1 MDRDNV
7 EVPEF
12 FKIPFC
18 IFEKWAHMR
27 GFETIVLLDIM
38 RNSAISLWV
47 CVCFSTISFSQS
59 KLSSSPTALRARSSK
74 CEISVCVAYL
84 NSILFLFACEENQG
98 QLIYWTKMQISR
110 AKESTSGKKQLMI
123 HQDSGKIFS
132 INWDQMD
139 DQMALIDAP
148 WNCPGQVV
156 LDTQHIKPLQSW
168 AFHEKIYNL
177 LSRKMHHCS
186 TIVVKVEWT
195 RPLYQN
201 SWDLY
206 R

>member
-18 IFEKWAHMR
+18 IFEKRAHMR

-74 CEISVCVAYL
+74 CEISVCVASYIGSQSQLYPVSFRLWGKPRTACTLDKSADFEGGKVHFWQEAIDGSPSPNQRLAYKLVDLVFNSLVLTYL
-84 NSILFLFACEENQG
+84 A
-98 QLIYWTKMQISR
+98 
-110 AKESTSGKKQLMI
+110 
-123 HQDSGKIFS
+123 
-132 INWDQMD
+132 
-139 DQMALIDAP
+139 
-148 WNCPGQVV
+148 
-156 LDTQHIKPLQSW
+156 
-168 AFHEKIYNL
+168 
-177 LSRKMHHCS
+177 
-186 TIVVKVEWT
+186 
-195 RPLYQN
+195 
-201 SWDLY
+201 
-206 R
+206 